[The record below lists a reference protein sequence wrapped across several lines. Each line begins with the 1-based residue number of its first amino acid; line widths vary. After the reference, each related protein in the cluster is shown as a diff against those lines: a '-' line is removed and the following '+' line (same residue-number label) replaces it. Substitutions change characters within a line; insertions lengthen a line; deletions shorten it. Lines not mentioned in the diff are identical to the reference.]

1 MTMVEREEIFPK
13 EYLSIKDF
21 EQLYDVNY
29 NMASVLMRDIKTRLT
44 LGQGKELRIN
54 ISGKLHIQDY
64 LDFVGVSADRY
75 SINKKDGE
83 KGA

>member
-1 MTMVEREEIFPK
+1 MTMIEREEIFAK